1 METCERCYD
10 SDVMDDTARRAK
22 VARIRFAAWVGL
34 LVNLVLATAKL
45 IAGLVG
51 HSHAVVADAVHSATD
66 IVTDLALIFGVRY
79 WSAPADEDHPHGHGR
94 YETVVTAFI
103 GIMIAAAAVSIGWNA
118 VVSLG
123 KPSIPPS
130 GIALGAA
137 LVSIVSKEL
146 LYQWTRRFGQRTR
159 STALVANAWHHR
171 TDALS
176 SVPVAVAV
184 GVAMIDHSLLV
195 VDRIGAI
202 VVALFVLHASFRI
215 LRSAIDQLVDA
226 AAPSRE
232 RAEIERL
239 ALDVDGVLAAHA
251 LRTRYVGSELAV
263 DLHLEVDGDLSVSEG
278 YAIAREVKEGLL
290 KRGPDVADVV
300 VQIEPFESDGKA
312 PTRSDSSE

>member
-1 METCERCYD
+1 
-10 SDVMDDTARRAK
+10 MDDTARRTK

-34 LVNLVLATAKL
+34 LVNLALAVGKL
-45 IAGLVG
+45 VAGLVG
-51 HSHAVVADAVHSATD
+51 NSHAVVADAVHSASD

-103 GIMIAAAAVSIGWNA
+103 GLMVATAAVSIGWNA
-118 VVSLG
+118 VTSLG
-123 KPSIPPS
+123 KPSVPPS

-146 LYQWTRRFGQRTR
+146 LYQWTRRYGRRTH

-176 SVPVAVAV
+176 SIPVAVAV
-184 GVAMIDHSLLV
+184 AVAMVDHSLLV

-202 VVALFVLHASFRI
+202 VVSVFILHASFRI
-215 LRSAIDQLVDA
+215 LRPAVDQLVDA

-239 ALDVDGVLAAHA
+239 ALDVHGVRAAHA

-263 DLHLEVDGDLSVSEG
+263 DLHVEVDGNLSVSEG

-290 KRGPDVADVV
+290 RRGPDVADVV
-300 VQIEPFESDGKA
+300 VQIEPFQDDGGKPA
-312 PTRSDSSE
+312 RSHGSE